1 MENTRSLASE
11 KKTHFR
17 WAVMAVIFI
26 GYVVCMADRSNI
38 GTVLPFLKKEFS
50 ISNFELG
57 AISSF
62 FFLGYAIS
70 QIPAGL
76 IISKKGTRTI
86 VSVAILGFSIVT
98 FLMGHV
104 VSAIMLLVL
113 RLLLG
118 LAEGPAPVGMTT
130 TINSWFPRRE
140 KATATGLY
148 IASTQFAPIIAP
160 IAAAVLATNFG
171 WRSVFLWFA
180 LPGILMAGVWFLV
193 VRGTPE
199 ESSHVSKAELEEIR
213 NDESGSEQSAGQKSL
228 GLLDKIIRYQ
238 PVATLDTNAKV
249 LRSWGIWGDMLA
261 YFFMNNVLYGMLTW
275 IPSYLTVARHY
286 SIIKMG
292 FVAAA
297 PSVGGLIG
305 AVIGG
310 WVSDKIFLGRRK
322 PTMLLTALAT
332 AIMMVVLIRAPQNT
346 AAVTASLMLAG
357 FFLNIGWPCFTAYPM
372 GITSRDTYSFAI
384 SLVNSGG
391 NLGGFFAPIIIG
403 ALLDAFHNNYNIA
416 FLYFVAVLI
425 LGFVL
430 ILSLKEPRQSAEG

>member
-1 MENTRSLASE
+1 MENTNPLTSG

-17 WAVMAVIFI
+17 WAIMAVIFI

-38 GTVLPFLKKEFS
+38 GTVLPFVKKEFA
-50 ISNFELG
+50 INNFELG

-86 VSVAILGFSIVT
+86 VSIAILAFSVIT

-104 VSAIMLLVL
+104 MSAVMLLAL

-118 LAEGPAPVGMTT
+118 LAEGPTPVGMTT
-130 TINSWFPRRE
+130 TINSWFPRKE

-160 IAAAVLATNFG
+160 IAAAMLAVNFG

-180 LPGILMAGVWFLV
+180 LPGVVMAIVWFIV
-193 VRGTPE
+193 VKSTPE
-199 ESSHVSKAELEEIR
+199 QSSHVSGAELAEIR
-213 NDESGSEQSAGQKSL
+213 NDESKSEKAAETRSL
-228 GLLDKIIRYQ
+228 GLLDKIIRYK
-238 PVATLDTNAKV
+238 PVAVLDTNQKV
-249 LRSWGIWGDMLA
+249 LKSWGIWGDMLA

-332 AIMMVVLIRAPQNT
+332 AIMMVVLINTPDNT
-346 AAVTASLMLAG
+346 AAVTVSLLFAG

-384 SLVNSGG
+384 SIVNSGG

-403 ALLDAFHNNYNIA
+403 ALLDAFNNNYNIA
-416 FLYFVAVLI
+416 FMYFVVVLI
-425 LGFVL
+425 IGFVL
-430 ILSLKEPRQSAEG
+430 IMSLKEPKQVAEV